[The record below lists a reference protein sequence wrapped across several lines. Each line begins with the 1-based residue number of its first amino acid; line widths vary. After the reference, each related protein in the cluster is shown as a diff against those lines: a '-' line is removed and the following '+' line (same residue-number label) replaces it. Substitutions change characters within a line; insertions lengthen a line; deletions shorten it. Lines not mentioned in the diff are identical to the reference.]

1 MNPIDKVLA
10 DAQAGATQARQDHED
25 ALDLA
30 AVPGSTVYVLH
41 DGRRGWMH
49 GESGTVVWSNAE
61 EAEVQFKDRGALKF
75 KLQRISRTPDGLDC
89 MHGRWALEMAGARTR
104 TER

>member
-1 MNPIDKVLA
+1 MNATQLIEGAKA
-10 DAQAGATQARQDHED
+10 AATQARQAHED

-75 KLQRISRTPDGLDC
+75 KLQRLSRARDGLDC

>member
-1 MNPIDKVLA
+1 MSTEKKVISDALA
-10 DAQAGATQARQDHED
+10 EATRRREAHED
-25 ALDLA
+25 ALEGA

-49 GESGTVVWSNAE
+49 GEAGVVVSADTEW
-61 EAEVQFKDRGALKF
+61 AEVQFPGRGLLKF
-75 KLQRISRTPDGLDC
+75 KLERISRQPDGQDC